1 MKMKIKFLNVATILS
16 LLVLNSCNYLDV
28 VPENDIETIET
39 IFEKREQAEDWM
51 KTCHVILTAP
61 VTSVVTNPAFTG
73 ADEVVAGEYMRNRF
87 PAFQCFFIGDGLQ
100 MSQEPYGNVWKNTE
114 YYAAIRYCNIFIENI
129 GSVYNMQQDEKD
141 IWTAEIKALK
151 AHYYF
156 ELMRRYGPVVLV
168 PENIDANANVTEM
181 QLPRSPI
188 DTCVNVIVRLLDE
201 AIPVLPLF
209 NQKEKSHSG
218 YYCKEGA
225 AALKAHTLLL
235 AASPI
240 FNGNKNYTN
249 FVNKKGE
256 KLFNAEYDPE
266 KWKRAAEAAQEA
278 IDIAD
283 KGGKRLIR
291 GDYQKTTA
299 LLSTMADIEHSSLAR
314 NFEHDEALQ
323 MFEPQLSRTAAFW
336 SLKTLPYF
344 RSTDPDYSGSNQG
357 CIAPSMK
364 MVEFYYT
371 VNGLPIES
379 DKEWPYGMRYQM
391 GKENVPAYR
400 DVVPLNADVLNL
412 HLRREPR
419 FYAHIAA
426 DRCHWQMGPTATNLK
441 LVTAYQGEKFGT
453 QATMINNAMPQNLT
467 GYWMKKGSYSDV
479 LPTRYAVDGLNG
491 SVVIMFRL
499 AELYLMKAEAWNEY
513 LTAPDYEHVY
523 APLNEVRLRAGIPD
537 VESAWENY
545 SNEPGKVKTK
555 EGMREIIRR
564 EWNIEFAF
572 EGRRFWNLRRWLT
585 AEMELNEPLYGWN
598 ILGNT
603 AESFYNHYKGPIPVW
618 KKRAF
623 VAPRDYLFPIRAEEV
638 LKANCV
644 QNPNW

>member
-1 MKMKIKFLNVATILS
+1 MATILS
-16 LLVLNSCNYLDV
+16 LLILNGCNYLDV

-61 VTSVVTNPAFTG
+61 VASVMSNPAFTG
-73 ADEVVAGEYMRNRF
+73 ADEVVAGEYMRNQY
-87 PAFQCFFIGDGLQ
+87 PSFQGFFIGDGLQ
-100 MSQEPYGNVWKNTE
+100 MSQEPYGNIWKNTE
-114 YYAAIRYCNIFIENI
+114 FYAAIRYCNIFFENI
-129 GSVYNMQQDEKD
+129 DRVYNMQQEEKD

-156 ELMRRYGPVVLV
+156 ELIRRYGPIILV
-168 PENIDANANVTEM
+168 PKNIDANADVAEM
-181 QLPRSPI
+181 QLPRSPV
-188 DTCVNVIVRLLDE
+188 DTCVNAIVRLLDE
-201 AIPVLPLF
+201 SIPVLPLF
-209 NQKEKSHSG
+209 NQKDKSHRG

-225 AALKAHTLLL
+225 AALKAHVLLL
-235 AASPI
+235 AASPL

-256 KLFNAEYDPE
+256 KLFNTEYDPE

-278 IDIAD
+278 IDIAGE
-283 KGGKRLIR
+283 GGKRLVE
-291 GDYQKTTA
+291 GDYRKTTD

-323 MFEPQLSRTAAFW
+323 MFEPQLSRTAVFW

-344 RSTDPDYSGSNQG
+344 RSTDPDYSTSNQG

-379 DKEWPYGMRYQM
+379 DKEWSYGTRYQM

-400 DVVPLNADVLNL
+400 DVVPLNASVLNL

-419 FYAHIAA
+419 FYANIAA
-426 DRCHWQMGPTATNLK
+426 DRCHWQMGPTAQNLK

-453 QATMINNAMPQNLT
+453 QATMVNNATPQNLT
-467 GYWMKKGSYSDV
+467 GYWMKKGTYSDV
-479 LPTRYAVDGLNG
+479 TPARYPADGLSG
-491 SVVIMFRL
+491 TVSIIFRL

-513 LTAPDYEHVY
+513 LATPDYEHVY
-523 APLNEVRLRAGIPD
+523 APLNEIRRRAGIPD
-537 VESAWENY
+537 VESSWINY
-545 SNEPGKVKTK
+545 SNEPGKIKTRD
-555 EGMREIIRR
+555 GMREIIRR

-585 AEMELNEPLYGWN
+585 AELELNEPLYGWN
-598 ILGNT
+598 ITAST
-603 AESFYNHYKGPIPVW
+603 AEGFYNYYKEPIPVW

-638 LKANCV
+638 LKTNCV

>member
-1 MKMKIKFLNVATILS
+1 MATILS
-16 LLVLNSCNYLDV
+16 LLILNGCNYLDV

-61 VTSVVTNPAFTG
+61 VASVMSNPAFTG
-73 ADEVVAGEYMRNRF
+73 ADEVVAGEYMRNQF
-87 PAFQCFFIGDGLQ
+87 PSFQGFFIGDGLQ
-100 MSQEPYGNVWKNTE
+100 MSQEPYGNIWKNTE
-114 YYAAIRYCNIFIENI
+114 FYAAIRYCNIFFENI
-129 GSVYNMQQDEKD
+129 DRVYNMQQEEKN

-156 ELMRRYGPVVLV
+156 ELIRRYGPIILV
-168 PENIDANANVTEM
+168 PKNIDANADVAEM
-181 QLPRSPI
+181 QLPRSPV
-188 DTCVNVIVRLLDE
+188 DTCVNAIVRLLDE

-209 NQKEKSHSG
+209 NQKDKSHRG

-225 AALKAHTLLL
+225 AALKAHVLLL
-235 AASPI
+235 AASPL

-256 KLFNAEYDPE
+256 KLFNTEYDPE

-278 IDIAD
+278 IDIAGE
-283 KGGKRLIR
+283 GGKRLVE
-291 GDYQKTTA
+291 GDYRKTTD

-379 DKEWPYGMRYQM
+379 DKEWSYGTRYQM

-400 DVVPLNADVLNL
+400 DVVPLNVSVLNL

-419 FYAHIAA
+419 FYANIAA
-426 DRCHWQMGPTATNLK
+426 DRCHWQMGPTAQNLK

-453 QATMINNAMPQNLT
+453 QATMVNNATPQNLT

-479 LPTRYAVDGLNG
+479 TPARYAADGLSG
-491 SVVIMFRL
+491 TVSIIFRL

-513 LTAPDYEHVY
+513 LATPDYEHVY
-523 APLNEVRLRAGIPD
+523 APLNEIRRRAGIPD
-537 VESAWENY
+537 VESSWINY
-545 SNEPGKVKTK
+545 SNEPGKIKTRD
-555 EGMREIIRR
+555 GMREIIRR

-585 AEMELNEPLYGWN
+585 AELELNEPLYGWN
-598 ILGNT
+598 ITAST
-603 AESFYNHYKGPIPVW
+603 AEGFYNYYKEPIPVW

-638 LKANCV
+638 LKTNCV